1 MGLMDVLV
9 GDRIYLDTNIIIYAL
24 EGYSEYISSL
34 EQLFT
39 AIDEGKMGAVT
50 SELTLAESLVKPMSD
65 DNIYLQN
72 VYIQALQPSRG
83 LLVVPINRGILIEA
97 ARLRVKS
104 EPLNLPDAI
113 HLATAQVHHCDTF
126 LTNDKRLRSFPG
138 FTVVLLSEV
147 EARE

>member
-50 SELTLAESLVKPMSD
+50 SELTLAESLVKPM
-65 DNIYLQN
+65 
-72 VYIQALQPSRG
+72 PR
-83 LLVVPINRGILIEA
+83 
-97 ARLRVKS
+97 
-104 EPLNLPDAI
+104 
-113 HLATAQVHHCDTF
+113 
-126 LTNDKRLRSFPG
+126 
-138 FTVVLLSEV
+138 
-147 EARE
+147 